1 MIKIYQ
7 KQPIQAEQFDGSQK
21 MVDKYHISVYNE
33 NINKYGGLG
42 DWTPNE
48 YTFNGTYIDVG
59 DWIIENCGN
68 IRLIMTNNVFKK
80 DYAELPV
87 IPKAVAEYIEH
98 MKSSQRDIGEAMRYW
113 LRTSDIDEYMEYN
126 SEKFTRAWLD
136 GYQVEAQH
144 DTRTD

>member
-7 KQPIQAEQFDGSQK
+7 KQPIQAEQFDGTQK
-21 MVDKYHISVYNE
+21 MADKYHISVYNE
-33 NINKYGGLG
+33 NIDKYGGLG

-59 DWIIENCGN
+59 DWIIENSGN
-68 IRLIMTNNVFKK
+68 IRLIMTNNEFKK

-87 IPKAVAEYIEH
+87 IPKAIAEYIEH
-98 MKSSQRDIGEAMRYW
+98 MKSIQRDIGEAMRYW
-113 LRTSDIDEYMEYN
+113 LRTSDIDEYMEDN
-126 SEKFTRAWLD
+126 SETFARAWLD
-136 GYQVEAQH
+136 GYQLEAQH

>member
-33 NINKYGGLG
+33 NIDKYGGLG

-59 DWIIENCGN
+59 DWIIENSGN
-68 IRLIMTNNVFKK
+68 ISLIMTNNVFKK

-87 IPKAVAEYIEH
+87 IHRFVADYISL
-98 MKSSQRDIGEAMRYW
+98 MKLDGKSLGDAIKYW
-113 LRTSDIDEYMEYN
+113 LREDDIDEYMEYN
-126 SEKFTRAWLD
+126 SEKFARAWLD
-136 GYQVEAQH
+136 GYQVEE
-144 DTRTD
+144 DE

>member
-33 NINKYGGLG
+33 NIDKYGGLG

-59 DWIIENCGN
+59 DWIIENSEN
-68 IRLIMTNNVFKK
+68 IHPIMTNNEFKK
-80 DYAELPV
+80 YYAELPV
-87 IPKAVAEYIEH
+87 IPRFVADYISL
-98 MKSSQRDIGEAMRYW
+98 MKLEGKSLGDAIKYW
-113 LRTSDIDEYMEYN
+113 LREDDIDEYMEDN
-126 SEKFTRAWLD
+126 SEMFARAWLN
-136 GYQVEAQH
+136 GYTVEE
-144 DTRTD
+144 DK